1 MAIEQP
7 VASDPLNVPSH
18 SLQHRIIAAD
28 ASAPVQSIAVDAS
41 GVLVGGTPLFSTI
54 NPTNLLSNGNFE
66 AWTAGTAVAPDGWAL
81 AGVSASVAREGT
93 IIKVGTYSAKVT
105 RAGANA
111 YIHTTFHEAKG
122 ADYYK
127 SRTVTFGVWVYAT
140 VADRAKLGIGD
151 GLTNS
156 WSSFHTGGSTW
167 EWLTVTKTFAAGA
180 TEGRMLCFIDTGD
193 TSGYFDGAMLV
204 EGSSAFAF
212 SPKPAEEG
220 VWADYFA
227 TSTINGWAATPTGN
241 IYTKKIG
248 KTVFV
253 AYTITGTS
261 NSAVTNFTVPYAII
275 GFNQILLNR
284 SIDNG
289 GTAVTGYVAVDTG
302 ASLIGFAKNL
312 AGNAWTTSGTKTING
327 QFFYETE

>member
-1 MAIEQP
+1 
-7 VASDPLNVPSH
+7 
-18 SLQHRIIAAD
+18 
-28 ASAPVQSIAVDAS
+28 
-41 GVLVGGTPLFSTI
+41 
-54 NPTNLLSNGNFE
+54 
-66 AWTAGTAVAPDGWAL
+66 
-81 AGVSASVAREGT
+81 
-93 IIKVGTYSAKVT
+93 
-105 RAGANA
+105 
-111 YIHTTFHEAKG
+111 
-122 ADYYK
+122 
-127 SRTVTFGVWVYAT
+127 
-140 VADRAKLGIGD
+140 
-151 GLTNS
+151 
-156 WSSFHTGGSTW
+156 
-167 EWLTVTKTFAAGA
+167 
-180 TEGRMLCFIDTGD
+180 
-193 TSGYFDGAMLV
+193 MLV